1 VKQIQLSTE
10 IIEGDVL
17 CVGGGIAGLFAAI
30 RAGELGARVI
40 VADKANTLRSGS
52 AATGNDHFQC
62 YLPEFHGPDIEP
74 VIAYRK
80 RRMGMGGI
88 GLSDAAVRVRIE
100 KSTEIIKRLE
110 SWGVPMKYKGKYEFA
125 GHAIPGVDF
134 FLHLK
139 YAGMNQKP
147 ILTREARK
155 QGVKIVNR
163 VMVFDLIYS
172 NGRPVG
178 AIGVDTRNDKIV
190 IFHVKAVI
198 LATGLC
204 GRLYPSPTPGWMFN
218 RADSPHTTG
227 DGRAMAYRA
236 GAELMNMELVHRWAG
251 PKYFSRCGK
260 GTWVGVFRDPQ
271 GNAVGPFVTKPDRK
285 YGDSI
290 SDAYTGLFNDYV
302 KSGKGPVYMDCRGI
316 TREDYEYMIY
326 WLKQEGNCALVDHLD
341 EEGIDLK
348 KNPVEFMTYE
358 MSTRGGVSFNER
370 GETSLPGLYAGG
382 DEYFGAGAAAFGWV
396 SGENAAGYA
405 ADKKALDLAR
415 GKDTIER
422 DKTFFES
429 IRNRQT
435 GAGWQEVNTAVNQ
448 VMFDYAGTVRYETLL
463 DAGLAHLVRIK
474 KKAAESLTAGN
485 AHELM
490 HCLEVLNLLDI
501 AETVFTAI
509 RERKETRESY
519 TRLDYPFKN
528 PVLDGKT
535 LFCKKGRHGPV
546 TEWKKVQ

>member
-1 VKQIQLSTE
+1 MMFFGVVGYLMRRCGYEAPPLILAYVLGPGMEQALRQSLILSNGDFTIFLIRPISAVLPGCGGVVDCSGDPSKEEAPGRAGEDIGAGKVGDRVKQIQLSTE

-30 RAGELGARVI
+30 RAGELGAKVI

-80 RRMGMGGI
+80 RRMGLGGV

-100 KSTEIIKRLE
+100 KSTEIIERLE

-155 QGVKIVNR
+155 QGVRIVNR

-190 IFHVKAVI
+190 IFHVKSVI

-236 GAELMNMELVHRWAG
+236 GAELMNMELIHRWAG

-271 GNAVGPFVTKPDRK
+271 GKAVGPFVTKPDRK
-285 YGDSI
+285 YGDAI
-290 SDAYTGLFNDYV
+290 SDAYTGL
-302 KSGKGPVYMDCRGI
+302 
-316 TREDYEYMIY
+316 
-326 WLKQEGNCALVDHLD
+326 
-341 EEGIDLK
+341 
-348 KNPVEFMTYE
+348 
-358 MSTRGGVSFNER
+358 
-370 GETSLPGLYAGG
+370 
-382 DEYFGAGAAAFGWV
+382 
-396 SGENAAGYA
+396 
-405 ADKKALDLAR
+405 
-415 GKDTIER
+415 
-422 DKTFFES
+422 
-429 IRNRQT
+429 
-435 GAGWQEVNTAVNQ
+435 
-448 VMFDYAGTVRYETLL
+448 VR
-463 DAGLAHLVRIK
+463 
-474 KKAAESLTAGN
+474 
-485 AHELM
+485 
-490 HCLEVLNLLDI
+490 
-501 AETVFTAI
+501 
-509 RERKETRESY
+509 
-519 TRLDYPFKN
+519 
-528 PVLDGKT
+528 
-535 LFCKKGRHGPV
+535 
-546 TEWKKVQ
+546 

>member
-1 VKQIQLSTE
+1 
-10 IIEGDVL
+10 
-17 CVGGGIAGLFAAI
+17 
-30 RAGELGARVI
+30 
-40 VADKANTLRSGS
+40 
-52 AATGNDHFQC
+52 
-62 YLPEFHGPDIEP
+62 
-74 VIAYRK
+74 
-80 RRMGMGGI
+80 
-88 GLSDAAVRVRIE
+88 
-100 KSTEIIKRLE
+100 
-110 SWGVPMKYKGKYEFA
+110 
-125 GHAIPGVDF
+125 
-134 FLHLK
+134 
-139 YAGMNQKP
+139 
-147 ILTREARK
+147 
-155 QGVKIVNR
+155 
-163 VMVFDLIYS
+163 
-172 NGRPVG
+172 
-178 AIGVDTRNDKIV
+178 
-190 IFHVKAVI
+190 
-198 LATGLC
+198 
-204 GRLYPSPTPGWMFN
+204 
-218 RADSPHTTG
+218 
-227 DGRAMAYRA
+227 
-236 GAELMNMELVHRWAG
+236 
-251 PKYFSRCGK
+251 
-260 GTWVGVFRDPQ
+260 
-271 GNAVGPFVTKPDRK
+271 
-285 YGDSI
+285 
-290 SDAYTGLFNDYV
+290 
-302 KSGKGPVYMDCRGI
+302 
-316 TREDYEYMIY
+316 
-326 WLKQEGNCALVDHLD
+326 
-341 EEGIDLK
+341 
-348 KNPVEFMTYE
+348 

-405 ADKKALDLAR
+405 ADKKALDLAG